1 MLIAQ
6 NNNNKQLVLTMI
18 NIIAMWIWT
27 FECLYYMLNLQFS
40 KLHSS
45 QFTKKIN
52 ISMSITVMARI
63 GVYQYECLLITYSC
77 VHIRKKCHKQK
88 NEHKR
93 ALTSMPF
100 NLKYN
105 KSDRIRQ
112 RTWYQIGFYLDQYIY
127 ILYIKHTCNKKRK
140 KKKNG
145 IILLK
150 SPLIH
155 RILLS

>member
-1 MLIAQ
+1 MPCGYELLNVCITCWICNSVNYIQ
-6 NNNNKQLVLTMI
+6 VNWPNNQYFNEYFDIT
-18 NIIAMWIWT
+18 AM
-27 FECLYYMLNLQFS
+27 
-40 KLHSS
+40 
-45 QFTKKIN
+45 
-52 ISMSITVMARI
+52 VRI

-127 ILYIKHTCNKKRK
+127 ILYIKHTCNKKEKRK
-140 KKKNG
+140 KWDHPFEITLN
-145 IILLK
+145 
-150 SPLIH
+150 SPHIVVVSAWFEAMRKCLW
-155 RILLS
+155 